1 MIVRESQPSRLGDRR
16 RQPDV
21 SLIGLPR
28 MTQRFVSFFAA
39 AFVAVTPLAVLAED
53 GMGAVRSQT
62 SPAVA
67 YGAQSRGLGVVDSNS
82 SQIGRD
88 GADEFPG
95 AVTVTRTNMD
105 QRHATNVGS
114 ALRVVPGIL
123 VTGR

>member
-1 MIVRESQPSRLGDRR
+1 
-16 RQPDV
+16 
-21 SLIGLPR
+21 